1 MKLPIKEREF
11 STVIIILAVIVVI
24 VLGVV
29 QYRWSNQVSEATSI
43 RLADSL
49 QMSMINWHLDFFR
62 VFSEV
67 CVALRVDP
75 ESSTADDWDQYARR
89 YVDWKKTTANPNLVA
104 GLYIL
109 RFDEAPAAQ
118 VLRLAPSGQRFEPSD
133 WPSNFRELREE
144 LQRPAPNPGADG
156 SSASPG
162 GTTAA
167 AALDANAEFAN
178 RFYTGGPL
186 ASWQFEPRIPALVRS
201 VAHNPPASAG
211 RQASA
216 RNGAD
221 WIVIALDRNDVQ
233 ENILPGLAQRYF
245 RGTEGLDY
253 QVAVTTG
260 GNMGGPLYT
269 SDAGFGNAEIADADG
284 TMDIFGRMR
293 SDGKGS
299 PIRIFH
305 TPSQENGPA
314 ASVAVTWFPLL
325 REVGA
330 DQDWRLIVRHRRG
343 GALGAFIADSRRRD
357 LAISFGVLLLLVIS
371 MAILIFTSTRA
382 QRLAKL
388 QMDFVTAVSHELRTP
403 LTVISS
409 AAENIA
415 HGVVEGKP
423 QLEQYGSVIGAQAR
437 KLFEMVEQILLF
449 AAIREGQQ
457 RYSLRPLEVPEILDA
472 ALSGTAGLI
481 RTAAF
486 HVEQQIEPNLPR
498 IVGDLPA
505 LSQCVQNLITNAL
518 KYGSEQKWIGI
529 QARLTE
535 HGLTGKEIQISVSD
549 RGIGIAP
556 DELRHIFEPFYRS
569 PSVTA
574 AQIHG
579 TGLGLPLAKSIMEA
593 MKGQVTVKS
602 VPGRG
607 STFTLHLPCVEHAV
621 RQLEGKTTEAVSS

>member
-1 MKLPIKEREF
+1 M
-11 STVIIILAVIVVI
+11 
-24 VLGVV
+24 
-29 QYRWSNQVSEATSI
+29 
-43 RLADSL
+43 
-49 QMSMINWHLDFFR
+49 M
-62 VFSEV
+62 
-67 CVALRVDP
+67 C
-75 ESSTADDWDQYARR
+75 
-89 YVDWKKTTANPNLVA
+89 
-104 GLYIL
+104 
-109 RFDEAPAAQ
+109 
-118 VLRLAPSGQRFEPSD
+118 
-133 WPSNFRELREE
+133 
-144 LQRPAPNPGADG
+144 
-156 SSASPG
+156 
-162 GTTAA
+162 
-167 AALDANAEFAN
+167 
-178 RFYTGGPL
+178 
-186 ASWQFEPRIPALVRS
+186 
-201 VAHNPPASAG
+201 
-211 RQASA
+211 
-216 RNGAD
+216 RN
-221 WIVIALDRNDVQ
+221 
-233 ENILPGLAQRYF
+233 NILPALAQRYF

-253 QVAVTTG
+253 QVAVTSGRNKGKPTLFIG
-260 GNMGGPLYT
+260 RGLRQRGNRRRGRDDGYLWATARATDKDLRFRFSIRRRRKMG
-269 SDAGFGNAEIADADG
+269 
-284 TMDIFGRMR
+284 RRHRWR
-293 SDGKGS
+293 SRG
-299 PIRIFH
+299 
-305 TPSQENGPA
+305 
-314 ASVAVTWFPLL
+314 FPLL
-325 REVGA
+325 RDVGA

-481 RTAAF
+481 RTAGF

-535 HGLTGKEIQISVSD
+535 HGLDRKRNSDQRLGSRHRNRSRGIAAYFRAVLSQPFRDGRANSWHRPGPASGEKHHGSDERPGHGEERSRARQHVHAAFALCGTLGAANGSQDD
-549 RGIGIAP
+549 RGGFFLIDSPANAIAC
-556 DELRHIFEPFYRS
+556 I
-569 PSVTA
+569 
-574 AQIHG
+574 
-579 TGLGLPLAKSIMEA
+579 
-593 MKGQVTVKS
+593 
-602 VPGRG
+602 
-607 STFTLHLPCVEHAV
+607 
-621 RQLEGKTTEAVSS
+621 

>member
-1 MKLPIKEREF
+1 MQF
-11 STVIIILAVIVVI
+11 
-24 VLGVV
+24 
-29 QYRWSNQVSEATSI
+29 
-43 RLADSL
+43 
-49 QMSMINWHLDFFR
+49 
-62 VFSEV
+62 
-67 CVALRVDP
+67 
-75 ESSTADDWDQYARR
+75 DDTRA
-89 YVDWKKTTANPNLVA
+89 
-104 GLYIL
+104 
-109 RFDEAPAAQ
+109 AP
-118 VLRLAPSGQRFEPSD
+118 LLHLAPTGQHFEPTG
-133 WPSNFRELREE
+133 WPANFGDLREE
-144 LQRPAPNPGADG
+144 LQQSASRPTADSDPV
-156 SSASPG
+156 SSADSG
-162 GTTAA
+162 AA
-167 AALDANAEFAN
+167 ATLATNAEFAN
-178 RFYTGGPL
+178 RYYTGGPL
-186 ASWQFEPRIPALVRS
+186 AGWQFEPRIPALVRS
-201 VAHNPPASAG
+201 VPHN
-211 RQASA
+211 
-216 RNGAD
+216 N

-233 ENILPGLAQRYF
+233 DNILPGLAQRYF

-253 QVAVTTG
+253 QVAVTAGSRTAA
-260 GNMGGPLYT
+260 PLYS
-269 SDAGFGNAEIADADG
+269 SDAGFGTAEIADADG
-284 TMDIFGRMR
+284 IMNIFGRLR
-293 SDGKGS
+293 AKGQQS

-325 REVGA
+325 HDRGP
-330 DQDWRLIVRHRRG
+330 DDDWRLIVRHRRG

-371 MAILIFTSTRA
+371 MGILIFTSTRA

-423 QLEQYGSVIGAQAR
+423 QLEQYGAVIGSQAR

-472 ALSGTAGLI
+472 ALSGTSGLI
-481 RTAAF
+481 RTAGF
-486 HVEQQIEPNLPR
+486 HVEQQVEPNLPQ

-529 QARLTE
+529 QARLAE
-535 HGLTGKEIQISVSD
+535 HGMTGKEVQISVSD

-556 DELRHIFEPFYRS
+556 EELRHIFEPFYRS

-579 TGLGLPLAKSIMEA
+579 TGLGLPLAKSIVEA
-593 MKGQVTVKS
+593 MQGQLTVRS
-602 VPGRG
+602 APGRG
-607 STFTLHLPCVEHAV
+607 STFTLHLPCAEV
-621 RQLEGKTTEAVSS
+621 RQLEPKATELAAS

>member
-1 MKLPIKEREF
+1 MDT
-11 STVIIILAVIVVI
+11 STEPHPAQPRAVTDPA
-24 VLGVV
+24 
-29 QYRWSNQVSEATSI
+29 QI
-43 RLADSL
+43 RSVLADSGYTVP
-49 QMSMINWHLDFFR
+49 D
-62 VFSEV
+62 
-67 CVALRVDP
+67 
-75 ESSTADDWDQYARR
+75 
-89 YVDWKKTTANPNLVA
+89 
-104 GLYIL
+104 
-109 RFDEAPAAQ
+109 
-118 VLRLAPSGQRFEPSD
+118 
-133 WPSNFRELREE
+133 
-144 LQRPAPNPGADG
+144 PGAG
-156 SSASPG
+156 APPG
-162 GTTAA
+162 TMAW
-167 AALDANAEFAN
+167 L
-178 RFYTGGPL
+178 
-186 ASWQFEPRIPALVRS
+186 
-201 VAHNPPASAG
+201 
-211 RQASA
+211 RQ
-216 RNGAD
+216 
-221 WIVIALDRNDVQ
+221 
-233 ENILPGLAQRYF
+233 
-245 RGTEGLDY
+245 
-253 QVAVTTG
+253 QVARLSS
-260 GNMGGPLYT
+260 GP
-269 SDAGFGNAEIADADG
+269 SHA
-284 TMDIFGRMR
+284 
-293 SDGKGS
+293 
-299 PIRIFH
+299 
-305 TPSQENGPA
+305 
-314 ASVAVTWFPLL
+314 
-325 REVGA
+325 
-330 DQDWRLIVRHRRG
+330 
-343 GALGAFIADSRRRD
+343 RRRD

-457 RYSLRPLEVPEILDA
+457 RYSLRPLEVPEILDS

-529 QARLTE
+529 QARLIE
-535 HGLTGKEIQISVSD
+535 HGLSGKEIQISVSD

-556 DELRHIFEPFYRS
+556 EELRHIFEPFYRS

-621 RQLEGKTTEAVSS
+621 RQLEAKTTEAVSS